1 MGFTD
6 YIIKENA
13 VICALDVDN
22 WEDAIMKGGQ
32 ILVDKGA
39 ATQDYL
45 KTIVKKCKDNGPYIV
60 IAPGIAMPHARPEEG
75 ALALGY
81 GIVTLKN
88 PVTFKDP
95 DNDPV
100 ELLIFMAAP
109 NVKLHNEEAVSQI
122 ADLCDDEKAVTAIC
136 KASSVN
142 EIIDI
147 VVNSGV

>member
-6 YIIKENA
+6 YIMKERA
-13 VICALDVDN
+13 VICALDADN
-22 WEDAIMKGGQ
+22 WEDAILKGGQ

-39 ATQDYL
+39 ATQEYL
-45 KTIVKKCKDNGPYIV
+45 ETIVKKCKVNGPYIV

-81 GIVTLKN
+81 GIVTMKE
-88 PVTFKDP
+88 PVTFSDP
-95 DNDPV
+95 DNDPI

-122 ADLCDDEKAVTAIC
+122 ADLCDNEEAVAAMC
-136 KASSVN
+136 KATSVD

-147 VVNSGV
+147 VVNLEI

>member
-1 MGFTD
+1 MGFTN
-6 YIIKENA
+6 YIVRKNA
-13 VICALDVDN
+13 VICALDADN
-22 WEDAIMKGGQ
+22 WEDAIIKGGQ
-32 ILVDKGA
+32 VLVDKGA
-39 ATQDYL
+39 ATPEYL
-45 KTIVKKCKDNGPYIV
+45 ETIVRKCKDNGPYIV

-88 PVTFKDP
+88 PVTFNDP

-109 NVKLHNEEAVSQI
+109 SVKDHNEEAVCQI
-122 ADLCDDEKAVTAIC
+122 ADLCDDEEAIAQIIKATSAG
-136 KASSVN
+136 

-147 VVNSGV
+147 LTNQGI

>member
-6 YIIKENA
+6 YIKKERA
-13 VICALDVDN
+13 VICALEVNN
-22 WEDAIMKGGQ
+22 WEEAIIKGGQ

-39 ATQDYL
+39 ATKEYL
-45 KTIVKKCKDNGPYIV
+45 ETIVRKCKENGPYIV

-81 GIVTLKN
+81 GIVTLKK
-88 PVTFKDP
+88 PVSFNDP

-109 NVKLHNEEAVSQI
+109 SVKEHNEQAVSQI
-122 ADLCDDEKAVTAIC
+122 ADLCDDEEVVEAIC
-136 KASSVN
+136 RASSVN
-142 EIIDI
+142 EIIDVLLNQGI
-147 VVNSGV
+147 

>member
-6 YIIKENA
+6 YIVKESA
-13 VICALDVDN
+13 VICALNADN

-39 ATQDYL
+39 ATNEYL
-45 KTIVKKCKDNGPYIV
+45 ETIVQKCKDNGPYIV

-109 NVKLHNEEAVSQI
+109 SVKEHNEEAVCQI
-122 ADLCDDEKAVTAIC
+122 ADLCDDEEAVKKIIR
-136 KASSVN
+136 ASTVS
-142 EIIDI
+142 EIID
-147 VVNSGV
+147 VLKNQGL

>member
-6 YIIKENA
+6 YIVKENA
-13 VICALDVDN
+13 VICALDVNN
-22 WEDAIMKGGQ
+22 WEDAIIKGGQ
-32 ILVDKGA
+32 VLVEKGA
-39 ATQDYL
+39 ATTEYL
-45 KTIVKKCKDNGPYIV
+45 ETIVKKCKDNGPYIV

-109 NVKLHNEEAVSQI
+109 TVKEHNEEAVSQI
-122 ADLCDDEKAVTAIC
+122 ADLCDDEEAMKQII
-136 KASSVN
+136 KASSAD
-142 EIIDI
+142 EIIN
-147 VVNSGV
+147 VLVNQGK